1 MGSATSSPS
10 APRWPGT
17 PTICGATCW
26 PANGIAQEEAFPGRC
41 AENRDDLGSR
51 EVTARLARDLM
62 RLAMLIER
70 RYPPYSKWL
79 GIAFTRLR
87 CAPVLQPLLADALAA
102 TAWPQ
107 REDALCA
114 AYEYLARAHNNL
126 GLANPVE
133 PTVRP
138 FHDRPFRVL
147 AADRF
152 ADTTRRAITDPQVS
166 ALRPHVGGV
175 DQFVD
180 STDVLGAADRP
191 TRSPPPHST
200 LRHPTECTGR
210 SGTATQANAAV
221 RGLPTGGH

>member
-114 AYEYLARAHNNL
+114 ARI
-126 GLANPVE
+126 GIGV
-133 PTVRP
+133 PTVAGRYAKLTGKWNIAS
-138 FHDRPFRVL
+138 RLREK
-147 AADRF
+147 
-152 ADTTRRAITDPQVS
+152 ITD
-166 ALRPHVGGV
+166 
-175 DQFVD
+175 D
-180 STDVLGAADRP
+180 DVA
-191 TRSPPPHST
+191 T
-200 LRHPTECTGR
+200 LETLA
-210 SGTATQANAAV
+210 GTAA
-221 RGLPTGGH
+221 